1 MSDNNSSL
9 HYQNYLDL
17 DKILDAQHPLS
28 GEGKDAAHEEML
40 FIVIHQ
46 AYELWFKQILHELES
61 IVSIFATN
69 TPTRTAQ
76 IKSQNTVIRRT
87 PYITAAV
94 FADNL

>member
-61 IVSIFATN
+61 IVSIFDAN
-69 TPTRTAQ
+69 N
-76 IKSQNTVIRRT
+76 IN
-87 PYITAAV
+87 
-94 FADNL
+94 